1 MTIDF
6 NGNATNSI
14 VSKLAIYNIN
24 SSDVWLYTGMISGTS
39 LQRTISLYSKFIL
52 S

>member
-24 SSDVWLYTGMISGTS
+24 SSDVWLYTCISETS